1 MYSVDNVHCN
11 SYLNNYRAR
20 IPTNSSNESSS
31 SMHYKQLWNEEK
43 KKYSFSFNESNF
55 CNNYSNSLKGS
66 LRSIKSKGKSDLFCN
81 TKNEKQFINVDEIA
95 KGKDTRTTLMIRNI
109 PIKYTDDMLINEMKK
124 FENKYDCLYMP
135 YDFEKGG
142 NKGYAFIN
150 FTHPLNILL
159 FYTSFEGKSWTYFE
173 SKKICELNFANFQG
187 INEIKKHARNYKG
200 LKKPTFFIITDDLK
214 TNIEVPDKFLND
226 IKENYPKMKY
236 IEKKQSQTILIKTL
250 T

>member
-1 MYSVDNVHCN
+1 MYS
-11 SYLNNYRAR
+11 A
-20 IPTNSSNESSS
+20 
-31 SMHYKQLWNEEK
+31 
-43 KKYSFSFNESNF
+43 SFNESNYYTPYTA
-55 CNNYSNSLKGS
+55 NGVNLKGFLS
-66 LRSIKSKGKSDLFCN
+66 KTNALSKTKGKSDLFN
-81 TKNEKQFINVDEIA
+81 QNKNEKQLINLEEIA
-95 KGKDTRTTLMIRNI
+95 IGADNRTTLMIRNI
-109 PIKYTDDMLINEMKK
+109 PIKYTDEMLINEVKR
-124 FENKYDCLYMP
+124 FENKFDCLYMP

-159 FYTSFEGKSWTYFE
+159 FYTLFEGKTWTYFE

-214 TNIEVPDKFLND
+214 TNIEVPEKYLKYILDK
-226 IKENYPKMKY
+226 YPKMSY